1 MGAIAFV
8 GNREWAQQL
17 TTVRGVVGR
26 RIEKLKKRKNPQLS
40 FEKEKAQTCV

>member
-1 MGAIAFV
+1 MLKYMGAIAYV

-26 RIEKLKKRKNPQLS
+26 RIKKLKKRKKSTTQ
-40 FEKEKAQTCV
+40 F